1 MPSHPFFLPSFL
13 LGTDSYFCLVTHS
26 SVSRFGLA
34 SKRERERE
42 GEKDRKRERGR
53 ERRRERERE
62 RERERKKERDQ
73 SKGPILSAQS
83 LLAVGTDQI
92 AHDGESNCFARG
104 TLGLGNDRRL
114 RKSSLSHSLCVGK
127 LYQSAAA
134 VHFVR
139 LVGGDAAAAAAAWY
153 DV

>member
-1 MPSHPFFLPSFL
+1 
-13 LGTDSYFCLVTHS
+13 
-26 SVSRFGLA
+26 VSRFGLA

-92 AHDGESNCFARG
+92 AHDGESNIASQGVLWVLEMAAGFAVF
-104 TLGLGNDRRL
+104 
-114 RKSSLSHSLCVGK
+114 SLSLSLC
-127 LYQSAAA
+127 
-134 VHFVR
+134 
-139 LVGGDAAAAAAAWY
+139 W
-153 DV
+153 